1 MLTMILYT
9 WREMLH
15 RRVLAVTL
23 LMVVAFLVLYGLA
36 VRQLALHSG
45 DLDPLAKSI
54 VIPQIFSA
62 GLYFGSFIV
71 SFLAVFSALG
81 AVSGEVENGTV
92 YGLVATPV
100 RRAEILL
107 GKFLGYALALVVY
120 AALFFLAIGAIVR
133 GYTSLAPG
141 GQGGALALFCLQ
153 PLVLLAV
160 TVLGSTLLP
169 TLANGILMF
178 MLYAVAMVG
187 GMLEQIGWLLHVQ
200 SLQQIG
206 IISSLIMPVDALY
219 RKIVYILLTP
229 TATPL
234 QALTQMGPFGAQVEP
249 SVWMLVYTIA
259 YLLVAVALAVR
270 NFNRRDF

>member
-1 MLTMILYT
+1 MILYT
-9 WREMLH
+9 WREMLR
-15 RRVLAVTL
+15 RRVLVVTL
-23 LMVVAFLVLYGLA
+23 LMVAAFLVLYGLA
-36 VRQLALHSG
+36 VRQVALHGSH
-45 DLDPLAKSI
+45 LDPLTMA
-54 VIPQIFSA
+54 VVVPQIFSA

-81 AVSGEVENGTV
+81 AVSGEVESGTV
-92 YGLVATPV
+92 YSLVATPV
-100 RRAEILL
+100 RRAEIVL
-107 GKFLGYALALVVY
+107 GKFLGYALAMVVY
-120 AALFFLAIGAIVR
+120 AALFFLAINAIVR
-133 GYTSLAPG
+133 GYTGLSPG

-187 GMLEQIGWLLHVQ
+187 GMLEQIGWLLNVR

-206 IISSLIMPVDALY
+206 IVSSLIMPVDALY
-219 RKIVYILLTP
+219 RKIVYILLAP
-229 TATPL
+229 TANPL
-234 QALTQMGPFGAQVEP
+234 EALTQLGPFGARVAP

-259 YLLVAVALAVR
+259 YLFGAVALAVR